1 MGKDVKETPKR
12 EERAFDEEE
21 LARKR
26 DGLTATLE
34 ALRGD
39 LRAFV
44 IGVGYRVFFELLEE
58 ERSGVP
64 RISLL
69 HSSSLAAF
77 SEGEVRRT
85 TYLTLAK
92 STARGLLCWQTSR
105 PRALEVPHGPKAA
118 PVPPARRL
126 SRLQSRRPW

>member
-12 EERAFDEEE
+12 KERAFDEEE

-44 IGVGYRVFFELLEE
+44 IGVGYRVFLELLEE
-58 ERSGVP
+58 ER
-64 RISLL
+64 
-69 HSSSLAAF
+69 
-77 SEGEVRRT
+77 
-85 TYLTLAK
+85 
-92 STARGLLCWQTSR
+92 GLLCG
-105 PRALEVPHGPKAA
+105 PRYAHSEERQAYRHGYDTGSLVFGGRKISVPKPRVRSLGGRE
-118 PVPPARRL
+118 ARAGDL
-126 SRLQSRRPW
+126 AGGIGDGSA